1 MGFMKPS
8 APATIEEPPPVVA
21 ETADSDTQNAYDQ
34 GASRRRGLLSTILSR
49 RENNAG
55 NTSANTAQSAGLHS
69 TLG

>member
-21 ETADSDTQNAYDQ
+21 ETADSDTQNTYDQ

-55 NTSANTAQSAGLHS
+55 NTSANSTQNAGKQS

>member
-8 APATIEEPPPVVA
+8 APATIEEAPPVVA
-21 ETADSDTQNAYDQ
+21 DTADSDTQNAYDQ
-34 GASRRRGLLSTILSR
+34 SARRRRGLLSTILSR

-55 NTSANTAQSAGLHS
+55 NTSADTVRSAGRQS

>member
-8 APATIEEPPPVVA
+8 APATIEEAPPVVA

-34 GASRRRGLLSTILSR
+34 SAKRRRGLLSTILSR
-49 RENNAG
+49 KESNAG
-55 NTSANTAQSAGLHS
+55 NTSANTAQRAGSQS